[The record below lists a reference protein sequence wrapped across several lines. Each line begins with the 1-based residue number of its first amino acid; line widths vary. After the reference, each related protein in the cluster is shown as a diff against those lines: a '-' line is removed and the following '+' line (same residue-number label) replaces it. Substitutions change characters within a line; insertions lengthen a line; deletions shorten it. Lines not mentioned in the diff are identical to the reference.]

1 MRFSRKILTR
11 RRLVAVFVWSPVK
24 ALNEAGLE
32 ASVWAYGSSG
42 MVIWWPSPYIV
53 ASGVL
58 LMASFFEWLFP
69 PLQCLAVAA
78 VVAGAPWVR
87 RGEPAASAE
96 MSSLMGMLPAKA
108 VLATTGDVV
117 SVRDVRVG
125 DVVAVR
131 AGEIVPV
138 DGVVV
143 DG

>member
-1 MRFSRKILTR
+1 MLIAGAGALCRAI
-11 RRLVAVFVWSPVK
+11 VFLFTT
-24 ALNEAGLE
+24 A
-32 ASVWAYGSSG
+32 
-42 MVIWWPSPYIV
+42 
-53 ASGVL
+53 
-58 LMASFFEWLFP
+58 EWLET
-69 PLQCLAVAA
+69 LACTK
-78 VVAGAPWVR
+78 
-87 RGEPAASAE
+87 ASAE

>member
-1 MRFSRKILTR
+1 
-11 RRLVAVFVWSPVK
+11 
-24 ALNEAGLE
+24 
-32 ASVWAYGSSG
+32 
-42 MVIWWPSPYIV
+42 
-53 ASGVL
+53 
-58 LMASFFEWLFP
+58 
-69 PLQCLAVAA
+69 
-78 VVAGAPWVR
+78 
-87 RGEPAASAE
+87 

-108 VLATTGDVV
+108 VLVTTGDVV

>member
-1 MRFSRKILTR
+1 MHKGSCQCYRLLHQIHGDLTQTWTNTHVA
-11 RRLVAVFVWSPVK
+11 RL
-24 ALNEAGLE
+24 
-32 ASVWAYGSSG
+32 
-42 MVIWWPSPYIV
+42 
-53 ASGVL
+53 
-58 LMASFFEWLFP
+58 
-69 PLQCLAVAA
+69 Q
-78 VVAGAPWVR
+78 
-87 RGEPAASAE
+87 ASAE